1 MKSMNHYIFIDK
13 IENPE
18 LQKIKII
25 VSKTSTSWSSFLNR
39 EYESIENFEES
50 IKESSEMISFGNP
63 ELMSNEKIN
72 LRIHEYSKSMNGEG
86 KHILIDKNILN
97 DYKALVREVEKNAQI
112 GEIVIPNLNLYLMVL
127 EQKDF
132 ENDDKLE
139 KICEVH
145 DKGHKGFY
153 WVKRIN

>member
-50 IKESSEMISFGNP
+50 IGESSELISFGNP
-63 ELMSNEKIN
+63 EIMSIEKIN

-86 KHILIDKNILN
+86 KHILIDKNIFN
-97 DYKALVREVEKNAQI
+97 
-112 GEIVIPNLNLYLMVL
+112 
-127 EQKDF
+127 
-132 ENDDKLE
+132 
-139 KICEVH
+139 
-145 DKGHKGFY
+145 
-153 WVKRIN
+153 

>member
-39 EYESIENFEES
+39 EYESIENFEEL
-50 IKESSEMISFGNP
+50 IRESSEMISFGNS

-72 LRIHEYSKSMNGEG
+72 LRIHEYSKRASITS
-86 KHILIDKNILN
+86 KIKNMLS
-97 DYKALVREVEKNAQI
+97 L
-112 GEIVIPNLNLYLMVL
+112 
-127 EQKDF
+127 
-132 ENDDKLE
+132 
-139 KICEVH
+139 
-145 DKGHKGFY
+145 
-153 WVKRIN
+153 